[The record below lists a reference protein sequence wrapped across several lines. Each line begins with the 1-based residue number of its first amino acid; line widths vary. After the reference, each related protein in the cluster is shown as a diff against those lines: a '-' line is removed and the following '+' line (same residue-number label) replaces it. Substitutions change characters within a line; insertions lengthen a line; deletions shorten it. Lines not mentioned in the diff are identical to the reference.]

1 MSQIEYYREQAERAQ
16 TLAAKTSLPNVRARY
31 IESAETWMRLVDR
44 AERLQVAQTSSKGAI
59 GRSPR
64 LL

>member
-16 TLAAKTSLPNVRARY
+16 TLAGKTSLPNVRARY
-31 IESAETWMRLVDR
+31 LESAETWMRFVDR
-44 AERLQVAQTSSKGAI
+44 AERLQAAQTNSRPGI